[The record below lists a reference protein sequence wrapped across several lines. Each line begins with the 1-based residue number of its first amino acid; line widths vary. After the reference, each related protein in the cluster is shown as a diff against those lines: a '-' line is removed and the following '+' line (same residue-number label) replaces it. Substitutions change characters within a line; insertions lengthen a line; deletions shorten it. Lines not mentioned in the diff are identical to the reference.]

1 MLFDKIE
8 FMSEENSSNRRG
20 FSPFVD
26 WLGIRFSTFEAGF
39 SQCAMQV
46 TDNMMNSAGI
56 LHGGVVYSLA
66 DTGMGGALHS
76 LLVRGERCATIEL
89 KIVYLAAVT
98 EGEIVC
104 ESKVI
109 HKGDHIAAMESDVR
123 NGDRH
128 VARALGTF
136 AIFKSDRTDS
146 TP

>member
-1 MLFDKIE
+1 
-8 FMSEENSSNRRG
+8 MSEKASSNRRG

-26 WLGIRFSTFEAGF
+26 WLGIRFSASEDGF
-39 SQCAMQV
+39 SRCDMQI
-46 TDNMMNSAGI
+46 TENMMNSTGI

-76 LLVRGERCATIEL
+76 LLARGERCATIEL

-98 EGEIVC
+98 GGEIVC

-109 HKGDHIAAMESDVR
+109 HKDDHIAAMESDVK

-136 AIFKSDRTDS
+136 AIFKADKTDLTS
-146 TP
+146 